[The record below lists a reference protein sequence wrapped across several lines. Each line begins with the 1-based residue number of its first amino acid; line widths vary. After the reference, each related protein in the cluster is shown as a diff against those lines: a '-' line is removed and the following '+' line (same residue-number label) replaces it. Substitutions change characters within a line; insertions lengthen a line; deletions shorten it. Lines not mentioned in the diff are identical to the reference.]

1 MPRSRL
7 SGAQPIDI
15 EVQLACDSWKRMV
28 RAYSEGLYP
37 DFGGYQRDYAVVLR
51 FAQDSNNDDLRQI
64 VQDHRRYPND
74 YKNQERLDAFCVR
87 VPTRAR

>member
-15 EVQLACDSWKRMV
+15 EAQAACDSWKRMV
-28 RAYSEGLYP
+28 RAYSEGLDP
-37 DFGGYQRDYAVVLR
+37 DFHRYQFDYGVVLGIAR
-51 FAQDSNNDDLRQI
+51 DSNNDDLRQI